1 MVIDFITLLLN
12 SDFLCHTKELI
23 WFDFTLSLR
32 SKPGPLFLLHFFL
45 CLVQSLSHSI
55 SILCVHCLCDRDAED
70 LFLTQERW
78 ECNHISQ
85 LSKYDY
91 RLLPWMFFVLFLCCH
106 ELDFVLSV
114 CLCNLA
120 VDYIHGKAFPLPFHF
135 LFCFVLQLSLLF
147 VDTYIKNIY
156 LKHIWHVILKVN
168 CAANNTAANSFWKGV
183 MA

>member
-12 SDFLCHTKELI
+12 SDFLFHTKELI
-23 WFDFTLSLR
+23 WIDFTLSLR

-55 SILCVHCLCDRDAED
+55 SIFSVHCLCDRDAED

-91 RLLPWMFFVLFLCCH
+91 RLLPWMFFCTVSVLPWARFCPKCLFVQPCCRLH
-106 ELDFVLSV
+106 PWESIPATLS
-114 CLCNLA
+114 
-120 VDYIHGKAFPLPFHF
+120 FPF
-135 LFCFVLQLSLLF
+135 LFCFAIESSICRYLYKEHLF
-147 VDTYIKNIY
+147 KTHLARYFEGELY
-156 LKHIWHVILKVN
+156 S
-168 CAANNTAANSFWKGV
+168 T
-183 MA
+183 